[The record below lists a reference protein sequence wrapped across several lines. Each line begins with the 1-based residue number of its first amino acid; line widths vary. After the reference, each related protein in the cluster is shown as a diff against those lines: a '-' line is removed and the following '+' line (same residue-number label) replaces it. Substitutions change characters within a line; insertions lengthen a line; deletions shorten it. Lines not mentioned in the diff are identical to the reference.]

1 MPAIMTKKRMLT
13 HLFYLFL
20 MVSGSLSALDEKITS
35 IGGVATWND
44 TEYRQGLTEISN
56 LRPWPILALAS
67 GGVSASS
74 LDLALT
80 FDEGKPELFIDR
92 MGRYRVKS
100 GEGSAI
106 SSAGSPWARMGQEAV
121 LFSASTA
128 GLRAGQNA
136 LPASAG
142 PLTLEP
148 YREDALFAP
157 GRNMG
162 DFTLEFWVYP
172 LNMENGEQLLSWFAT
187 NIPKEFSP
195 MAGGALP
202 GFTPGLE
209 GYTGMVSQRILCGV
223 AKNRFRWTFE
233 DFFFSPDASRN
244 LDLVLTGQS
253 PVVPK
258 TWSHHLIRFDAD
270 TGLLEYLVNGNSEDI
285 VYATSSGGE
294 GGEVYI
300 PLAGEGGNFTLGRR
314 FSGMMDEF
322 RIHHSFDI
330 EPELRRYSAS
340 GGWMESRAIDLGEN
354 SSTILRLEASG
365 GTIGLRNGRISN
377 DEYGGGGDF
386 RLAGDSAIQF
396 FLRAADNPYRWT
408 DQDWQVV
415 IPGADLP
422 DAPKGRYVQV
432 AAMLYPSGDGETS
445 PYLEEIRIL
454 YQPNKPPRP
463 PSQVMATAS
472 DGAVVLNWK
481 TSSDGNV
488 AGYLVYYGTARGEY
502 FGDGVALDA
511 SPLDAGKRNSLRI
524 EGLRNGTVYYFAV
537 AAYSLIPPSE
547 AFSGMYPERNIGEFS
562 RELSARPLR
571 D

>member
-1 MPAIMTKKRMLT
+1 MTKKRIFT
-13 HLFYLFL
+13 NLFYLFL
-20 MVSGSLSALDEKITS
+20 TISGSLSALNEKVIS
-35 IGGVATWND
+35 LGGGATWD
-44 TEYRQGLTEISN
+44 DAEYRQGLMEISN

-74 LDLALT
+74 LDLALS
-80 FDEGKPELFIDR
+80 FDEGRPELFIDR

-100 GEGSAI
+100 GESPAI
-106 SSAGSPWARMGQEAV
+106 SSAGSPWARMGKEAV
-121 LFSASTA
+121 LFSASTV
-128 GLRAGQNA
+128 GLRAGQGA
-136 LPASAG
+136 LPASSG
-142 PLTLEP
+142 PLILEP
-148 YREDALFAP
+148 YRKDALFAP

-172 LNMENGEQLLSWFAT
+172 LNMENGEQLLSWFAV
-187 NIPKEFSP
+187 NIPKAFSP
-195 MAGGALP
+195 LAGGGELP
-202 GFTPGLE
+202 AFPSGPE
-209 GYTGMVSQRILCGV
+209 GYAGMVSQRILCGV
-223 AKNRFRWTFE
+223 AKNRFHWTFE

-270 TGLLEYLVNGNSEDI
+270 TGFLEYLVNGNSEDI
-285 VYATSSGGE
+285 VYATSSGRE

-300 PLAGEGGNFTLGRR
+300 PLVGEGGNFTLGRR

-322 RIHHSFDI
+322 RIHDSFAI
-330 EPELRRYSAS
+330 EPELRRYPAS
-340 GGWMESRAIDLGEN
+340 GGWMESRAIDLGDN
-354 SSTILRLEASG
+354 ASTILRLEASG
-365 GTIGLRNGRISN
+365 GSIGLRNGRLN
-377 DEYGGGGDF
+377 NEYGEGGHF

-396 FLRAADNPYRWT
+396 FLRAADNPYHWT
-408 DQDWQVV
+408 DQDWRVV

-454 YQPNKPPRP
+454 YQPNRPPRP

-472 DGAVVLNWK
+472 DGTVVLSWK
-481 TSSDGNV
+481 TSPDADV
-488 AGYLVYYGTARGEY
+488 AGYLVYYGIARGEY
-502 FGDGVALDA
+502 FGDGAALGA

-537 AAYSLIPPSE
+537 AAYSLIPPSPE
-547 AFSGMYPERNIGEFS
+547 AFSGRSPERNIGEFS
-562 RELSARPLR
+562 REVSARPLR